1 MEPLYHFT
9 HLEGLLGILKSDS
22 MLLCK
27 LHSVCDI
34 QKVCFTTRDNIWQ
47 HGEWRIKF
55 KDSIHQATHIE
66 EFDYDE
72 SFGQYAQEEE
82 WFSREP
88 VYGIVKHIAAI
99 SNMTE
104 GAYIDIDGVFDKEK
118 EPLYHLACIV
128 MDKGIGG
135 EFTEMYRN
143 IFMFC
148 NSNDGYDFGGK
159 CLVYIDNEETSLL
172 PQV

>member
-1 MEPLYHFT
+1 
-9 HLEGLLGILKSDS
+9 

-88 VYGIVKHIAAI
+88 VYGIVKHIAC
-99 SNMTE
+99 
-104 GAYIDIDGVFDKEK
+104 V
-118 EPLYHLACIV
+118 V
-128 MDKGIGG
+128 MDNGIGG
-135 EFTEMYRN
+135 EFTKIYRN

-172 PQV
+172 PQA